1 METSVDVIR
10 TQIRNAEPVLKM
22 LDERMEAIEFDPRV
36 PASVAAATASV
47 QQIVEDLMTPFKANP
62 VLGPLAAELKS
73 NYLDNI
79 RFRVSEARK
88 A

>member
-10 TQIRNAEPVLKM
+10 TQIRNAQPILKA
-22 LDERMEAIEFDPRV
+22 LDERMEAIEFDPRE
-36 PASVAAATASV
+36 PSSVAAATASV
-47 QQIVEDLMTPFKANP
+47 QQIVEDLMTPFKTNP
-62 VLGPLAAELKS
+62 VLGPLAIELKS
-73 NYLDNI
+73 HYLDNI